1 MGDPLK
7 LLVSPVTDAL
17 LDKFALPSEARL
29 GQDVSLDL
37 VGMLCLVEILKLMLY
52 QDSEIVISSRFVNL

>member
-29 GQDVSLDL
+29 GQDF
-37 VGMLCLVEILKLMLY
+37 KF
-52 QDSEIVISSRFVNL
+52 RFSGDAVFG